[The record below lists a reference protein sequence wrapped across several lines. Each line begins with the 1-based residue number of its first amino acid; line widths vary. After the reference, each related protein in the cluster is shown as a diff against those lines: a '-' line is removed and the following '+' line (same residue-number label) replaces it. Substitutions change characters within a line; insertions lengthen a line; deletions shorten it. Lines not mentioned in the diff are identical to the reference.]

1 MSNIESDNAKK
12 VKGIRIKRFNSMSI
26 IIAAV
31 LSVFFI
37 FVSIKGILDFKSL
50 EANTEQ
56 LIACENAAKDIRS
69 ASDLLTNDVRLFVMT
84 SDRKYMDSYFEEAN
98 ITRSREKA
106 IEKFESMFPDNIF
119 IADLNKAVS
128 ESEKLMKTE
137 YYSMRLI
144 CDVVGFDKTT
154 LDAEII
160 NVSISKEDNSLANDE
175 KIVKAQNLVSNR
187 NYEESK
193 NTIIY
198 NLDICLDGI
207 VSYTENRQNY
217 YIMVFK
223 DVFIKLEIGLFILI
237 VILLTSSFIVRKLIV
252 KPLLTYNESIEKD
265 QVFPVIGV
273 VELQTL
279 AENYNKVYE
288 DNQETQRLI
297 RHEAEHDALTGLLN
311 RGSFNKVLPI
321 YLNGKVPFSLILL
334 DIDTF
339 KFYNDNYGHQLGDKV
354 IKRVTSQL
362 ENTFSTKDYVFR
374 IGGDEFAIIVVEMPS
389 ANKDSISERLEK
401 LKIELI
407 KSEKDLPPVTI
418 SAGITFS
425 DYEGENKM
433 DVFRQADEAL
443 YFSKEHGKNSYSFY
457 DDLKKDK

>member
-1 MSNIESDNAKK
+1 M
-12 VKGIRIKRFNSMSI
+12 
-26 IIAAV
+26 
-31 LSVFFI
+31 
-37 FVSIKGILDFKSL
+37 
-50 EANTEQ
+50 
-56 LIACENAAKDIRS
+56 IACENAAKDIRS

-128 ESEKLMKTE
+128 ESEKLMQTE

-160 NVSISKEDNSLANDE
+160 NVSISKEDNSLSNDE
-175 KIVKAQNLVSNR
+175 KLAKAQNLVSNR

-198 NLDICLDGI
+198 NLDVCLDSI
-207 VSYTENRQNY
+207 VSFTENRQNY

-288 DNQETQRLI
+288 DNQ
-297 RHEAEHDALTGLLN
+297 
-311 RGSFNKVLPI
+311 
-321 YLNGKVPFSLILL
+321 
-334 DIDTF
+334 
-339 KFYNDNYGHQLGDKV
+339 
-354 IKRVTSQL
+354 
-362 ENTFSTKDYVFR
+362 
-374 IGGDEFAIIVVEMPS
+374 
-389 ANKDSISERLEK
+389 
-401 LKIELI
+401 
-407 KSEKDLPPVTI
+407 
-418 SAGITFS
+418 
-425 DYEGENKM
+425 
-433 DVFRQADEAL
+433 
-443 YFSKEHGKNSYSFY
+443 
-457 DDLKKDK
+457 

>member
-1 MSNIESDNAKK
+1 M
-12 VKGIRIKRFNSMSI
+12 
-26 IIAAV
+26 
-31 LSVFFI
+31 
-37 FVSIKGILDFKSL
+37 
-50 EANTEQ
+50 
-56 LIACENAAKDIRS
+56 
-69 ASDLLTNDVRLFVMT
+69 
-84 SDRKYMDSYFEEAN
+84 
-98 ITRSREKA
+98 
-106 IEKFESMFPDNIF
+106 
-119 IADLNKAVS
+119 
-128 ESEKLMKTE
+128 
-137 YYSMRLI
+137 
-144 CDVVGFDKTT
+144 
-154 LDAEII
+154 
-160 NVSISKEDNSLANDE
+160 
-175 KIVKAQNLVSNR
+175 
-187 NYEESK
+187 
-193 NTIIY
+193 
-198 NLDICLDGI
+198 
-207 VSYTENRQNY
+207 
-217 YIMVFK
+217 
-223 DVFIKLEIGLFILI
+223 
-237 VILLTSSFIVRKLIV
+237 LTSSFIVRKLIV

-321 YLNGKVPFSLILL
+321 YLNGEVPFSLILL

-354 IKRVTSQL
+354 IKRVASQL

-407 KSEKDLPPVTI
+407 KSEKDLSPVTI

-433 DVFRQADEAL
+433 DVFRQADKAL
-443 YFSKEHGKNSYSFY
+443 YFAKNHGKNSYSFY
-457 DDLKKDK
+457 DDLKKINKNGLDEIFKALFMGIYEKIINYIYKFIY

>member
-1 MSNIESDNAKK
+1 
-12 VKGIRIKRFNSMSI
+12 MSI

-128 ESEKLMKTE
+128 ESEKLMQTE

-160 NVSISKEDNSLANDE
+160 NVSISKEDNSLSNDE
-175 KIVKAQNLVSNR
+175 KLAKAQNLVSNR

-198 NLDICLDGI
+198 NLDVCLDSI
-207 VSYTENRQNY
+207 VSFTENRQNY

-252 KPLLTYNESIEKD
+252 KPLLTYNESIE
-265 QVFPVIGV
+265 
-273 VELQTL
+273 
-279 AENYNKVYE
+279 NYYKVYE

-321 YLNGKVPFSLILL
+321 YLNGEVPFSLILL

-354 IKRVTSQL
+354 IKRVASQL

-374 IGGDEFAIIVVEMPS
+374 IGGDEFAIIVVEKPS

-418 SAGITFS
+418 SAGISFS

>member
-1 MSNIESDNAKK
+1 
-12 VKGIRIKRFNSMSI
+12 
-26 IIAAV
+26 
-31 LSVFFI
+31 
-37 FVSIKGILDFKSL
+37 
-50 EANTEQ
+50 
-56 LIACENAAKDIRS
+56 
-69 ASDLLTNDVRLFVMT
+69 
-84 SDRKYMDSYFEEAN
+84 
-98 ITRSREKA
+98 
-106 IEKFESMFPDNIF
+106 MFPDNIF
-119 IADLNKAVS
+119 ITDLNKAVS
-128 ESEKLMKTE
+128 ESEKLMQTE

-160 NVSISKEDNSLANDE
+160 NVSISKEDNSLSNDE
-175 KIVKAQNLVSNR
+175 KLAKAQNLVSNR

-198 NLDICLDGI
+198 NLDVCLDSI
-207 VSYTENRQNY
+207 VSFTENRQNY

-321 YLNGKVPFSLILL
+321 YLNGEVPFSLILL

-354 IKRVTSQL
+354 IKRVASQL

>member
-98 ITRSREKA
+98 ITRSQEKA
-106 IEKFESMFPDNIF
+106 IEKFEAMFPDNIF
-119 IADLNKAVS
+119 ITDLNKAVS
-128 ESEKLMKTE
+128 ESEKLMQTE

-144 CDVVGFDKTT
+144 CDVGGFDKTT

-160 NVSISKEDNSLANDE
+160 NVSISKEDNSLSNDE
-175 KIVKAQNLVSNR
+175 KLAKAQNLVSNR

-198 NLDICLDGI
+198 NLDVCLDSI
-207 VSYTENRQNY
+207 VSFTENRQNY

-297 RHEAEHDALTGLLN
+297 RHEAEHDALTVLLN

-321 YLNGKVPFSLILL
+321 YLNGEVPFSLILL

-354 IKRVTSQL
+354 IKRVAS
-362 ENTFSTKDYVFR
+362 
-374 IGGDEFAIIVVEMPS
+374 
-389 ANKDSISERLEK
+389 
-401 LKIELI
+401 
-407 KSEKDLPPVTI
+407 
-418 SAGITFS
+418 
-425 DYEGENKM
+425 
-433 DVFRQADEAL
+433 
-443 YFSKEHGKNSYSFY
+443 
-457 DDLKKDK
+457 

>member
-1 MSNIESDNAKK
+1 MGNIESDNEKK
-12 VKGIRIKRFNSMSI
+12 VKWIRIKRFSSMSI
-26 IIAAV
+26 IVAAV

-37 FVSIKGILDFKSL
+37 FVSIKGILDFKAL

-69 ASDLLTNDVRLFVMT
+69 ASDLLTNDVRLFAMT
-84 SDRKYMDSYFEEAN
+84 SDRKYMDSCFEEAN

-106 IEKFESMFPDNIF
+106 IEKFEAMFPDNIF
-119 IADLNKAVS
+119 ITDLNKAVS
-128 ESEKLMKTE
+128 ESEKLMQTE

-144 CDVVGFDKTT
+144 CDVVRFDKTT

-217 YIMVFK
+217 YITVFK
-223 DVFIKLEIGLFILI
+223 DVFIKLEIGLFVLI
-237 VILLTSSFIVRKLIV
+237 VILLTNSFIV
-252 KPLLTYNESIEKD
+252 KPLLTYNEGIEKD
-265 QVFPVIGV
+265 QVFPIIGTF
-273 VELQTL
+273 ELQTL

-297 RHEAEHDALTGLLN
+297 HHEAEHDALTGLLN

-321 YLNGKVPFSLILL
+321 YLNGEVPFSLILL

-339 KFYNDNYGHQLGDKV
+339 KFYNDNYGRQLGDEV
-354 IKRVTSQL
+354 IKRVASQL
-362 ENTFSTKDYVFR
+362 ESTFRSKDYVFR

-389 ANKDSISERLEK
+389 VNKDPISERLEK

-407 KSEKDLPPVTI
+407 KSEKNIPPVTI

-433 DVFRQADEAL
+433 DVFRQADKAL
-443 YFSKEHGKNSYSFY
+443 YFAKDHGKNSYSFY
-457 DDLKKDK
+457 DDLNKDK

>member
-217 YIMVFK
+217 YI
-223 DVFIKLEIGLFILI
+223 
-237 VILLTSSFIVRKLIV
+237 IV

-321 YLNGKVPFSLILL
+321 YLNGEVPFSLILL

-339 KFYNDNYGHQLGDKV
+339 KFYNDNYGRQLGDEV
-354 IKRVTSQL
+354 IKRVASQL
-362 ENTFSTKDYVFR
+362 ESTFRSKDYVFR

-389 ANKDSISERLEK
+389 VNKASISERLEK

>member
-1 MSNIESDNAKK
+1 MDNIESDNEKK
-12 VKGIRIKRFNSMSI
+12 VKWIRIKRFSSRSI

-37 FVSIKGILDFKSL
+37 FIFIKGILDFKAL

-56 LIACENAAKDIRS
+56 LIACENVAKDIRS
-69 ASDLLTNDVRLFVMT
+69 ASDLLTNDVRLFAMT
-84 SDRKYMDSYFEEAN
+84 SDRKYTDSCFEEAN
-98 ITRSREKA
+98 ITRSQEKA

-198 NLDICLDGI
+198 NLDVCLDSI
-207 VSYTENRQNY
+207 VSFIENRQNY

-223 DVFIKLEIGLFILI
+223 DVFIKLEIGLFVLI

-252 KPLLTYNESIEKD
+252 KPLLTYNEGIEKD
-265 QVFPVIGV
+265 QVFPVIGTF
-273 VELQTL
+273 ELQTL

-321 YLNGKVPFSLILL
+321 YLNGEVPFSLILL

-339 KFYNDNYGHQLGDKV
+339 KFYNDNYGRQLGDEV
-354 IKRVTSQL
+354 IKRVASQL
-362 ENTFSTKDYVFR
+362 ESTFRSKDYVFR

-389 ANKDSISERLEK
+389 VNKDSISERLEK

-407 KSEKDLPPVTI
+407 KSEIDLPPVTI